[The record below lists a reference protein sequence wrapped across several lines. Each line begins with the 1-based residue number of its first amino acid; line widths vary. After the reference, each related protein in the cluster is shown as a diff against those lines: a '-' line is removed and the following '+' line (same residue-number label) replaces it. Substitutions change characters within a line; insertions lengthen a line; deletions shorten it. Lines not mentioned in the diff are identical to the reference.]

1 MPLCP
6 TYHCVLKSFCPV
18 PMIPLCPKQSGSPT
32 QMIPLCPINQIVLY
46 QLFPCVLFLGHNGI
60 VGVGQTDF

>member
-1 MPLCP
+1 
-6 TYHCVLKSFCPV
+6 
-18 PMIPLCPKQSGSPT
+18 MIPLCPKQSGSPT

-60 VGVGQTDF
+60 VCVGQTDF